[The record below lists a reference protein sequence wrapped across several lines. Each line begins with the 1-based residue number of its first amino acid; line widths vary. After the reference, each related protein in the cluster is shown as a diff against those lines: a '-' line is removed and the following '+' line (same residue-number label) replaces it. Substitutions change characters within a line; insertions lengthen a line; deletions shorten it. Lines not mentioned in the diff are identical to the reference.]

1 MKKIRTVDVST
12 LFKLA
17 EGFLNNR
24 TKTHRVTGNFG
35 LFRAMIS
42 LFLGRVALYLTTIA
56 FRILPKE
63 QPLKLPDT
71 LVRPAL
77 VEMATEKLPDRK
89 VDNLGSYGPAIYAPV
104 TPGRYAGVRT
114 EDVIQTD
121 IAEMNKGFGTTGKK

>member
-35 LFRAMIS
+35 FFRAQVSIM
-42 LFLGRVALYLTTIA
+42 LGRIALYLTTAA

-63 QPLKLPDT
+63 QPLKLPSE

-77 VEMATEKLPDRK
+77 VEMATAKLPDRK
-89 VDNLGSYGPAIYAPV
+89 VDNMTSYGPVSYAPV
-104 TPGRYAGVRT
+104 TLNRRAGPRT
-114 EDVIQTD
+114 EEMIDRD
-121 IAEMNKGFGTTGKK
+121 LAEMNNGFGTTGKK